1 MALLGNIFSLVEYHA
16 GSILCHGKPLA
27 KCLRRKSKQPVV
39 AVYSTDLYIPQS
51 AFYPVRSSA
60 SYFLKKYFNNIFYI
74 FSDTSLKFIISGF
87 FPYDFIYH
95 FSIPLTDLT
104 FPVKFPLTDDV
115 FMDLGNWPFKNL
127 PFYLVTFMG
136 GIHL

>member
-27 KCLRRKSKQPVV
+27 KCLRRKSKQP
-39 AVYSTDLYIPQS
+39 
-51 AFYPVRSSA
+51 
-60 SYFLKKYFNNIFYI
+60 
-74 FSDTSLKFIISGF
+74 
-87 FPYDFIYH
+87 
-95 FSIPLTDLT
+95 
-104 FPVKFPLTDDV
+104 DV
-115 FMDLGNWPFKNL
+115 FIDLGNWPFKNL